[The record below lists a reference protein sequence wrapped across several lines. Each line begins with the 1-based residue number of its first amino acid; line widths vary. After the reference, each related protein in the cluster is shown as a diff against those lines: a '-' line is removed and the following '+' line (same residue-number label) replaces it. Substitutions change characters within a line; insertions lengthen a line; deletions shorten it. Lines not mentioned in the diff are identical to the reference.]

1 MDNKY
6 DITHITAE
14 NIIKYLSSIH
24 PGQLIKF
31 KQFARLTQLGA
42 TLRVTR
48 WCIHTHAHLCPCDP
62 FSCLPRISFYGQV
75 SLQYVSPFSRGGM
88 ILVGRNMPDA
98 LRVIQYPQ
106 HISQSVRQVSVV
118 HCC

>member
-42 TLRVTR
+42 TLRVACR
-48 WCIHTHAHLCPCDP
+48 CITHAHLCPCDP

-106 HISQSVRQVSVV
+106 HISQSVRQVSVA